1 MKASNNTE
9 VTKPVSRVQEKVG
22 RRSEEDMPAKEPHIA
37 ACPSP
42 GAMSDPARV
51 TAALAKTGLEQMASA
66 EEWA

>member
-9 VTKPVSRVQEKVG
+9 VTRPVNRVQAKLG
-22 RRSEEDMPAKEPHIA
+22 RSIDEDMPAKEPHMA

-42 GAMSDPARV
+42 GAMSDPTRV
-51 TAALAKTGLEQMASA
+51 TAALAMTGLEQMASA